1 MKRATLSRFKHMKWI
16 LVLLVLIGTILCVYL
31 SEKYGGR
38 DMVDLYVALIIA
50 GRRTF
55 DRVPA
60 KFKQAVKDTLASLG
74 LDENGNP
81 IEEI

>member
-1 MKRATLSRFKHMKWI
+1 MKWL
-16 LVLLVLIGTILCVYL
+16 LVLLVLTGTILCVYF